1 MRAHFLCCAV
11 LFAAVV
17 SAQERF
23 GIAHSNFGGADAAYL
38 NPARYA
44 GQWPYADIRVM
55 GVDAFAWNSLVS
67 WSDRQRPLLGEVR
80 DGIAGNS
87 TGNVVRRGSIYAGS
101 HRGVVRSTVLGPAFS
116 LALGRGT
123 IAAGVRSRV
132 HTSVSGVTEELANII
147 FEGIGYAPQFGKR
160 YQLGGLRVLGAA
172 WTETSLSYAHI
183 IQAEGFGMLSAGASL
198 KYNIGHTAGAFQ
210 ISDLDFTVLD
220 TAQLEI
226 HNVSASY
233 GIAAPRFSSGSGFGA
248 DIGMVYERTMDECD
262 GYRPHQGSAGC
273 TPMRYRYR
281 VGVSL
286 IDLGGIRYK
295 SAEAGSIDSGS
306 LSIADHAELPI
317 QSVEDLDSLLATSTR
332 WTNDARF
339 SIGLPTALAIQYDQ
353 RIADNTY
360 VALAAVQQLSGKN
373 TMRLRRNNAISITPR
388 FEMRYVE
395 FALPVVFHEY
405 DVARPSIGAMLRFN
419 GLVIGSDHVMPFVG
433 RADVYG
439 LDFYARL
446 RIMLFRSPACKGKR
460 TATHRSGSKDMI
472 PCATPND

>member
-1 MRAHFLCCAV
+1 M

-183 IQAEGFGMLSAGASL
+183 IHAQGFGMLSAGASL
-198 KYNIGHTAGAFQ
+198 KYNIGHTAGAVP
-210 ISDLDFTVLD
+210 DRRPRLHRMD
-220 TAQLEI
+220 TAQARD
-226 HNVSASY
+226 HNVSAGY
-233 GIAAPRFSSGSGFGA
+233 GIAAPFGSGGSGRISAWSTSAPWTSATATARIKARRGA
-248 DIGMVYERTMDECD
+248 HTMPLP
-262 GYRPHQGSAGC
+262 GRSSRSSTSVTHTLQKRRGRQHRFRLALHRRP
-273 TPMRYRYR
+273 RR
-281 VGVSL
+281 V
-286 IDLGGIRYK
+286 
-295 SAEAGSIDSGS
+295 A
-306 LSIADHAELPI
+306 HP
-317 QSVEDLDSLLATSTR
+317 SVEDLDSLLATSTR

-339 SIGLPTALAIQYDQ
+339 SIGLTALAIPARPTHSGQHLRQ
-353 RIADNTY
+353 RGAIA
-360 VALAAVQQLSGKN
+360 VSGKRH
-373 TMRLRRNNAISITPR
+373 MRLRHSRHLITFRCAALSSPCRRLPR
-388 FEMRYVE
+388 
-395 FALPVVFHEY
+395 Y
-405 DVARPSIGAMLRFN
+405 DVARPSIGAMLALQRSCHRL
-419 GLVIGSDHVMPFVG
+419 GPHHALRGPW
-433 RADVYG
+433 RYYYL
-439 LDFYARL
+439 LDFYAPPTHHALPQPRL
-446 RIMLFRSPACKGKR
+446 QKPTPSTQRQRGHD
-460 TATHRSGSKDMI
+460 T
-472 PCATPND
+472 CATPND